1 WGVPVTGYSSTAI
14 IAATALANSDH
25 TAVAVVIEAGHGEV
39 FVQRYGAE
47 VDVQGTLV
55 SLTPAAAIDVIGS
68 LPVFGNGVARL
79 TAVAPSLVAMHAV
92 PNAADAVLLPAPAA
106 DLPPRPIYGRA
117 PDAKL
122 PAEVVVAR
130 AAA

>member
-1 WGVPVTGYSSTAI
+1 VTGYSSTAI